1 MGRAGQVARAGVPLA
16 PPRHGRVGR
25 HVQAVARGRVAA
37 GDPVVAAGDPVVAA
51 GDPVA
56 AMGARMGSAM
66 GGADPA
72 PAVPVARGWLRR
84 PNRPGRS
91 RFRRR

>member
-1 MGRAGQVARAGVPLA
+1 VARAGVPLA

-25 HVQAVARGRVAA
+25 HVPAAARGPVAVGVPAAVAGGLAV
-37 GDPVVAAGDPVVAA
+37 GVL
-51 GDPVA
+51 VA

-72 PAVPVARGWLRR
+72 PVVLVARGWPRR
-84 PNRPGRS
+84 RNRPGRS

>member
-1 MGRAGQVARAGVPLA
+1 VARAGVPLA
-16 PPRHGRVGR
+16 PPRRGRVGH
-25 HVQAVARGRVAA
+25 HVQAAARGPVAVGVPAAAARGLAA
-37 GDPVVAAGDPVVAA
+37 GV
-51 GDPVA
+51 PVA

-72 PAVPVARGWLRR
+72 PVVPAAREWPRR
-84 PNRPGRS
+84 RNRPGRS

>member
-1 MGRAGQVARAGVPLA
+1 MAL
-16 PPRHGRVGR
+16 PRRGRVGR

-37 GDPVVAAGDPVVAA
+37 GDPVVVEGDPVE

-72 PAVPVARGWLRR
+72 PVVLAAREWLRR
-84 PNRPGRS
+84 RNRPGRS
-91 RFRRR
+91 QFRRR

>member
-1 MGRAGQVARAGVPLA
+1 VARAGGPVAL
-16 PPRHGRVGR
+16 PRRGRVGR

-37 GDPVVAAGDPVVAA
+37 GDPVVAAGDPVE

-66 GGADPA
+66 GGAA
-72 PAVPVARGWLRR
+72 PAEPVVRAAREWLRR